1 MYCLHPTGANLSV
14 KTRFAE
20 GSTMITRLT
29 RRQWLTFVLPIVLV
43 CAAVLFISA
52 KFFRPAPP
60 TTIIIST
67 GGVDGAYQKF
77 ALQYAT
83 RLAKEGITLEIK
95 PSKGSIENLERLR
108 DAERSADVAFI
119 QGGLGYLSL
128 NPKEAPSAAI
138 TLQSLATVMY
148 EPVWIFTRDKTRD
161 SLLDLSGLRV
171 AIGPEGS
178 GTRKVALDLLTDAGL
193 PSAAM
198 KLEPVTN
205 LAAVEQFKA
214 GTIDA
219 MVLVASPQ
227 APSVQTMLRL
237 PEAHLVNVA
246 QSQALARR
254 VPYLQPILFPQGV
267 VDIKGNIPPRDTTL
281 LTTTANLV
289 MRDDLH
295 PALAFLLLDAAN
307 SIHGAPGILN
317 RPGDFPSSK
326 ATDFPLADEAKRYFS
341 TGRPFFQRYLP
352 FWLANL
358 AERLL
363 IILIPLMAVAIP
375 LIKMI
380 PDIYKWRMDGR
391 LYKWYG
397 ELMRMERD
405 LFANQISDADVP
417 RHVAMLNQMERDA
430 TELKL
435 PLDYSDKIYTLR
447 QHIDYVRARLNNSM
461 QSKSYSRVS

>member
-1 MYCLHPTGANLSV
+1 
-14 KTRFAE
+14 
-20 GSTMITRLT
+20 
-29 RRQWLTFVLPIVLV
+29 
-43 CAAVLFISA
+43 
-52 KFFRPAPP
+52 
-60 TTIIIST
+60 
-67 GGVDGAYQKF
+67 
-77 ALQYAT
+77 
-83 RLAKEGITLEIK
+83 
-95 PSKGSIENLERLR
+95 
-108 DAERSADVAFI
+108 
-119 QGGLGYLSL
+119 
-128 NPKEAPSAAI
+128 
-138 TLQSLATVMY
+138 
-148 EPVWIFTRDKTRD
+148 VWIFTRDKTRD
-161 SLLDLSGLRV
+161 SLLELSGLRV

-193 PSAAM
+193 PSSAM

-219 MVLVASPQ
+219 VILVASPQ
-227 APSVQTMLRL
+227 APSVQTMLLL

-391 LYKWYG
+391 LYKCTASSCAWSAIC
-397 ELMRMERD
+397 LPTK
-405 LFANQISDADVP
+405 L
-417 RHVAMLNQMERDA
+417 A
-430 TELKL
+430 TPMCRATWQRSIKW
-435 PLDYSDKIYTLR
+435 SATLLSSNSR
-447 QHIDYVRARLNNSM
+447 SITATKSTPCDSTLTMCARG
-461 QSKSYSRVS
+461 